1 MVITVFTVFRLLTDF
16 VCLYTY
22 EFWLSLCKIARS
34 SVILLL
40 PLFNEYICSSIHF
53 NDLAFKHFGVERH
66 LMKVILSVTWW
77 RLFWASPDEGYSR
90 NTSGTLNLISTFLS
104 ILSLGIVLTKI
115 KLPTIYDFQSL
126 FLKYSSIS
134 QQCWT
139 YNNIK
144 HTFS

>member
-53 NDLAFKHFGVERH
+53 NDLAFKHSGVERH

-77 RLFWASPDEGYSR
+77 RLFWASLDEGHYER
-90 NTSGTLNLISTFLS
+90 HLMKV
-104 ILSLGIVLTKI
+104 ILSVTWWRSFWASLDEGHSERTWWRLFSTCVVRTKFD
-115 KLPTIYDFQSL
+115 IYL
-126 FLKYSSIS
+126 FIFVNKIRY
-134 QQCWT
+134 
-139 YNNIK
+139 
-144 HTFS
+144 